1 MRCAFLFFLFALAGY
16 SSSED
21 PPGLVWLGVEKAT
34 CGGILIEPD
43 VVISAKSCFESQ
55 TRVIWPFVS
64 TISKPYKHDSADL
77 AVVFLE
83 NSWNNTVKLIH
94 TSELSH
100 LKQMLHIRFSNQ
112 VSSVGNWIDA
122 VDDAKIT
129 APFGP
134 KPPLIGSPMWAELG
148 TGNLRAIGMVNGER
162 TALRLDPY
170 FGFIASVLK
179 ILRETKP
186 KQPVSAPPKQE
197 FVVLPA
203 LPATPTSIR
212 IPVTSVVAQDPI
224 PIISGSSEP
233 PSEQVAPRTEA
244 KAPPPESLGC
254 ACSQVRRGSSGFWGG
269 RFFGRFFR

>member
-1 MRCAFLFFLFALAGY
+1 MRYAFLFFLFALTGY

-64 TISKPYKHDSADL
+64 TISRPYKHESADL

-83 NSWNNTVKLIH
+83 NSWHNTVKLIH
-94 TSELSH
+94 TSELSY

-134 KPPLIGSPMWAELG
+134 KPPLMGSPMWAELG

-179 ILRETKP
+179 IPRETKP
-186 KQPVSAPPKQE
+186 KQPVSAPAKRDL
-197 FVVLPA
+197 VVIPA
-203 LPATPTSIR
+203 LPAAPLLETPASIR
-212 IPVTSVVAQDPI
+212 IPATSVVTRDLI
-224 PIISGSSEP
+224 PVVSEP
-233 PSEQVAPRTEA
+233 SKRAETSA
-244 KAPPPESLGC
+244 PPESLGC
-254 ACSQVRRGSSGFWGG
+254 ACSQVRRGSSGFF
-269 RFFGRFFR
+269 RRFFR